1 MGDVLFRR
9 YQESGYTIFF
19 DRKSGVFIR
28 MGNSGDDPFFNSKGP
43 ELLDISITNY
53 CEKGCSFCY
62 RASNPLG
69 QHMELKDYCRLL
81 EQAQRAGVLQIALGG
96 GNPNQHP
103 DFIRILEQTRRH
115 SIIPS
120 YTTNGQGMTE
130 EIYRATKELCG
141 ALAVSWYAPYLD
153 AKKVISKCKKYG
165 IKVNIHFLLSKQT
178 IREAIR
184 LLQEETELLQQV
196 NAIIF
201 LNYKPIHS
209 TADWCL
215 TDDDNLLEFL
225 DTVNEIKDCKIGFD
239 SCMISYLTIS
249 EQKLVPETVEFCE
262 AARFSAFIAE
272 DSFMYPCSFMRDT
285 KYSGIDLTQ
294 MTLQDAWQTGELFLK
309 MRNALQTPG
318 KQEYPI
324 DDCSRCNQYVFC
336 HGGCQIFNI
345 NKCRKG
351 IRDERN
357 LVG

>member
-9 YQESGYTIFF
+9 YQESGYIIFF

-28 MGNSGDDPFFNSKGP
+28 RGYSGDDPFCNLKGP

-53 CEKGCSFCY
+53 CKRGCDFCY

-69 QHMELKDYCRLL
+69 QHMKLVEYCRLL
-81 EQAQRAGVLQIALGG
+81 EQAQQARVLQIALGG

-103 DFIRILEQTRRH
+103 NFIQILEQTRKH

-130 EIYRATKELCG
+130 EIYRATKEFCG

-153 AKKVISKCKKYG
+153 AKKVISECKKYD

-178 IREAIR
+178 IKEAIR
-184 LLQEETELLQQV
+184 LLHEETELLQQI

-209 TADWCL
+209 TDDWCL
-215 TDDDNLLEFL
+215 TDDDNLQEFL
-225 DTVNEIKDCKIGFD
+225 DAVNQIKDCKIGFD
-239 SCMISYLTIS
+239 SCMISYLTIV
-249 EQKLVPETVEFCE
+249 EPKLISETVEFCE

-272 DSFMYPCSFMRDT
+272 DSFMYPCSFMHDT
-285 KYSGIDLTQ
+285 EWYGIDLTK
-294 MTLQDAWQTGELFLK
+294 MTLQEAWQTGELFLK

-324 DDCSRCNQYVFC
+324 NDCGECNQYPFC
-336 HGGCQIFNI
+336 HGGCQIFDI

-351 IRDERN
+351 KER
-357 LVG
+357 